1 MTSLAFTFQI
11 YFDFSGYVDMALGCA
26 LMLNI
31 ILPINFNSPYKAY
44 NIINFWKKWHIT
56 LAEFLMNYIYYPL
69 LRSLPIISFFLVMLV
84 TIIVFFLAGLWHGPS
99 WMFITFGLIHGI
111 GVVFNH
117 CKGKFFNFKI
127 YLPLSIFLTFNYV
140 NLSFVIFR
148 SENFEQAFA
157 IIHKMFNFS
166 SFDTSLFQNISL
178 DQIFLKNLILLLVS
192 ILTVFVF
199 KNSDHLVKSKYLK

>member
-99 WMFITFGLIHGI
+99 WMFITFGLIHGM

-117 CKGKFFNFKI
+117 CKEKFFNFKI

-140 NLSFVIFR
+140 NLSFIIFR

-157 IIHKMFNFS
+157 IIYKMFNFS
-166 SFDTSLFQNISL
+166 AIS
-178 DQIFLKNLILLLVS
+178 VS
-192 ILTVFVF
+192 ILSDLPLEIGLLKNITLLILSILIVFIF
-199 KNSDHLVKSKYLK
+199 KNSDYLINSKYLK

>member
-1 MTSLAFTFQI
+1 
-11 YFDFSGYVDMALGCA
+11 
-26 LMLNI
+26 MLNI

-69 LRSLPIISFFLVMLV
+69 LRSLPVISFFLVMLV

-99 WMFITFGLIHGI
+99 WMFITFGLIHGM

-117 CKGKFFNFKI
+117 CKEKFFNFKI

-148 SENFEQAFA
+148 SENFEQAFV
-157 IIHKMFNFS
+157 IIYKMFNFR
-166 SFDTSLFQNISL
+166 SFEISLLQNISL
-178 DQIFLKNLILLLVS
+178 DQILLKNLILLIIS

-199 KNSDHLVKSKYLK
+199 KNSDHLVNSKYLK